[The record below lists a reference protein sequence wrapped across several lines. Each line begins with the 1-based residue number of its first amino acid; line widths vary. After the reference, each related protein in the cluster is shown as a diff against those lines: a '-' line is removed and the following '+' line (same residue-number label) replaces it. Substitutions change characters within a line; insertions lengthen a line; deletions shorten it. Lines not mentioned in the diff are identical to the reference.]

1 MLFLQYYTIAI
12 MSDNLGSEVMLY
24 FTDEV
29 FCHLANQRTQNIND
43 LGAMA
48 VSSVA

>member
-1 MLFLQYYTIAI
+1 MCYFYNITIAI

-24 FTDEV
+24 FSNEV
-29 FCHLANQRTQNIND
+29 FCRLANHND